1 MNPIMRFS
9 FALILFAASLTAGCS
24 NSAPTPVANSN
35 TANTNRPLRSEQM
48 QNSVAHTTENQPP
61 KPANS
66 NSTSKMGSGGEP
78 IDTAKYDGVIAEAEK
93 AYKAKPN
100 DPAAKSN
107 LADAYFDRGFA
118 LTDSAA
124 RQYAAA
130 LGDYRRALK
139 IDPNHEEARKW
150 HDQIVSIFR
159 SLGKEPPKEGEEPAP
174 LPFQK

>member
-1 MNPIMRFS
+1 MRF
-9 FALILFAASLTAGCS
+9 LFLFVGAAFLTAC
-24 NSAPTPVANSN
+24 NTAPTPIANST
-35 TANTNRPLRSEQM
+35 TANTNRPQRSEQM

-61 KPANS
+61 KSANS
-66 NSTSKMGSGGEP
+66 NSASKMASGGEP

-130 LGDYRRALK
+130 LGDYRRAL
-139 IDPNHEEARKW
+139 
-150 HDQIVSIFR
+150 
-159 SLGKEPPKEGEEPAP
+159 
-174 LPFQK
+174 

>member
-1 MNPIMRFS
+1 MKF
-9 FALILFAASLTAGCS
+9 LILFIAAALLSAC
-24 NSAPTPVANSN
+24 NSAPTRIANSN
-35 TANTNRPLRSEQM
+35 TANANRPLRSEQM
-48 QNSVAHTTENQPP
+48 QNSVAHTTESQQPR
-61 KPANS
+61 PANT
-66 NSTSKMGSGGEP
+66 NSASKMGSGGEP

-100 DPAAKSN
+100 DPAARSN

-174 LPFQK
+174 LPFKK

>member
-1 MNPIMRFS
+1 MRS
-9 FALILFAASLTAGCS
+9 LILSVAALALAAC

-35 TANTNRPLRSEQM
+35 TANANRPLRSEQM

-66 NSTSKMGSGGEP
+66 NSASKMASGGEA
-78 IDTAKYDGVIAEAEK
+78 IDTAKYDGVIAEAER

-118 LTDSAA
+118 LTSPES

-130 LGDYRRALK
+130 LGDFRRSLK

-174 LPFQK
+174 LLFKKS